1 MKLEV
6 FTMARKKKSVVVALE
21 TIWEIPDEAW
31 ERLEPILLEHY
42 PPAGTGR
49 PRADWRKVVNGIIF
63 RMRTGCQWNRLP
75 KIFGDDSTVHRWF
88 QRWSEDN
95 IFKELWA
102 DLLLECD
109 ELGGI
114 DWKWQSADGC
124 LGKARFPGEKRAAT
138 PRTGESPARR
148 KVSSSKPMAVR
159 SAS

>member
-1 MKLEV
+1 
-6 FTMARKKKSVVVALE
+6 MARKKKSVVVALE

-63 RMRTGCQWNRLP
+63 RMRSGCQWNRLP
-75 KIFGDDSTVHRWF
+75 KMFGDDSTVHRWF
-88 QRWSEDN
+88 QRWAQDD
-95 IFKELWA
+95 IFEELWA
-102 DLLLECD
+102 ELLLECD

-138 PRTGESPARR
+138 PRTGESPAQR